1 MPIFLNQVKKN
12 NHITLTHKN
21 ITRFFMTI
29 EEAASLVLSTYSLG
43 KGGEIYLL
51 DMGEPIRIYD
61 LAKKIIQFSGKT
73 LKIGN
78 KGDIEIKI
86 IGLRAGEKLYEELL
100 VDNNSKPTNIDYIY
114 QSVEKAIGSKEF
126 EQLYEYIKDTYS
138 WQDIEKLKTILGNEF
153 INFKNI

>member
-1 MPIFLNQVKKN
+1 M
-12 NHITLTHKN
+12 
-21 ITRFFMTI
+21 
-29 EEAASLVLSTYSLG
+29 
-43 KGGEIYLL
+43 
-51 DMGEPIRIYD
+51 
-61 LAKKIIQFSGKT
+61 
-73 LKIGN
+73 
-78 KGDIEIKI
+78 
-86 IGLRAGEKLYEELL
+86 YEELL